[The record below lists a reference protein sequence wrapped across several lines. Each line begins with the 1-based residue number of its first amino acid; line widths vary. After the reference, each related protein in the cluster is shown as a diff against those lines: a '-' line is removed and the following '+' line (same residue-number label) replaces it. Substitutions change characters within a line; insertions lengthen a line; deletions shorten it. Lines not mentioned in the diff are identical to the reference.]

1 MWYSVMRLFGRKKGK
16 LKDEGNNNR
25 TFKCKHCEM
34 KFEDK
39 DRLKIHNKKAHS
51 GKGEKKKMKKSW
63 IA

>member
-1 MWYSVMRLFGRKKGK
+1 MRLFGRKKGK

-39 DRLKIHNKKAHS
+39 GRLKIHNKKAHS
-51 GKGEKKKMKKSW
+51 GKGEKKKMKKS
-63 IA
+63 